1 MITGLAYSILSEQNV
16 RMPKNLDYV
25 GHWYFIN
32 GCTNFYKTQNSFKV
46 RFKIFMC
53 FFFIKAT

>member
-1 MITGLAYSILSEQNV
+1 MVTGLAYNILSEQNV

-32 GCTNFYKTQNSFKV
+32 
-46 RFKIFMC
+46 
-53 FFFIKAT
+53 